1 MSPLSQSFLSRLQEK
16 VKAKFDEERS
26 LLSFDDY
33 LEEVAAQP
41 KLHTRDSAHYLY
53 DAIRSYGYSELDRP
67 YGTLKRYHIF
77 DAPFDEGIDAVAG
90 QEEAQE
96 AIVGLLGDFIREGR
110 SNRLILLNGPNGSAK
125 TSMIACLQRGLE
137 AYSQSQEGALYSF
150 SWLFPTK
157 QSESTGIG
165 FGQSRSLNGVNSYSE
180 LSSSV
185 IESRVSNELKD
196 HPLLLLPKPDRL
208 SFLRTVYK
216 QRLEDQG
223 LVERELESAV
233 EERIQALPK
242 YISEGALSPQSAAIF
257 EALLKSYQGD
267 IKEVL
272 KHIQVERFTISRKY
286 RRGASTVDPQLRVD
300 AQARQ
305 VTADRSLAILPAALQ
320 HLNLFE
326 PMGQLVEGNR
336 GIIEYNDLLKRPVEA
351 FKYLLSTT
359 ESGAVR
365 LDQLTIYVDAVMIGS
380 CNVETLQAFIEMP
393 DFASFK
399 GRIELVRVPYLRDV
413 EHEQN
418 IYQAVVKNLQKRA
431 FVTPDVTYQL
441 AKWAVMT
448 RLERPQPV
456 HFPSSL
462 RPLIENMTP
471 HDKLELYTYGQA
483 KDELNMEDKRT
494 LLQQIA
500 KLYHEPQMTGIYEGW
515 LGASPRE
522 LKGLLLSLGR
532 PSDQDESKQQLKA
545 KSLDADSFGAG
556 KHESALVQEQH
567 FISPLRLFKALEQLC
582 KEENV
587 YPFLRRKASG
597 SFYQA
602 KIYVNELKEI
612 YLNRLKLDFFNAF
625 GLVAVDNELT
635 QFKQYIHHLQHKLR
649 GERIHNPHTG
659 QYEEANTTLM
669 REIEARLGITSQVD
683 KARDGI
689 IQQIAK
695 WKIENPTETLDYQV
709 IFADELRTLRLSYLQ
724 ETEELAQ
731 QRAQDLM
738 IVLNGQGK
746 LEPEA
751 EAQAQQTII
760 QLKSTLG
767 YHEAS
772 LLEVLYSLEF
782 VSS

>member
-1 MSPLSQSFLSRLQEK
+1 MSPLSQSFLSNLQEK
-16 VKAKFDEERS
+16 VKAKFDQERS

-33 LEEVAAQP
+33 LEEVATQP
-41 KLHTRDSAHYLY
+41 QLHTRDSAHYLY
-53 DAIRSYGYSELDRP
+53 DAINSFGYSEQEKP

-77 DAPFDEGIDAVAG
+77 DAPFDQGIDAVAG

-96 AIVGLLGDFIREGR
+96 AIVGLLSDFVREGR

-137 AYSQSQEGALYSF
+137 FYSKSAEGALYTF

-157 QSESTGIG
+157 QSESSGIG
-165 FGQSRSLNGVNSYSE
+165 FGQSRTLNAVQSYSE
-180 LSSSV
+180 LNSSS
-185 IESRVSNELKD
+185 IESKVSNELKD
-196 HPLLLLPKPDRL
+196 HPLLLLPKSDRIE
-208 SFLRTVYK
+208 FLRTIFK
-216 QRLEDQG
+216 QELVEQG
-223 LVERELESAV
+223 LETDALEKALDQK
-233 EERIQALPK
+233 IKALPK
-242 YISEGALSPQSAAIF
+242 YISEGALSPQSSAIF

-267 IKEVL
+267 IQEVL
-272 KHIQVERFTISRKY
+272 KHIQVERFTVSRKY

-305 VTADRSLAILPAALQ
+305 VTADRSLATLPAALQ

-413 EHEQN
+413 DCEQK
-418 IYQAVVKNLQKRA
+418 IYETTISNLQKRI
-431 FVTPDVTYQL
+431 FVTPDVGYHL

-456 HFPSSL
+456 HFPSKL

-471 HDKLELYTYGQA
+471 HDKLELYTQGRA
-483 KDELNMEDKRT
+483 KDELSMEDKRT
-494 LLQQIA
+494 LQRQVV
-500 KLYHEPQMTGIYEGW
+500 KLYHEPQITGIYEGW

-532 PSDQDESKQQLKA
+532 PSDQLNKKAALEQSKDEYSSGDA
-545 KSLDADSFGAG
+545 KHDDELS
-556 KHESALVQEQH
+556 QH
-567 FISPLRLFKALEQLC
+567 FVSPLRLFKALEKLC
-582 KEENV
+582 KEESV

-602 KIYVNELKEI
+602 KVYVGELKEI
-612 YLNRLKLDFFNAF
+612 YLTRLKLKFFNAF
-625 GLVAVDNELT
+625 GLIAPDNELT
-635 QFKQYIHHLQHKLR
+635 QFTQYIHHLQHKLR
-649 GERIHNPHTG
+649 GERLHNPHTG
-659 QYEEANTTLM
+659 QYEEANATLM
-669 REIEARLGITSQVD
+669 REMERRLGITSKIDQ
-683 KARDGI
+683 ARDGI

-695 WKIENPTETLDYQV
+695 WKIENPEETLDYQI
-709 IFADELRTLRLSYLQ
+709 IFSDELHTLRLSYLK
-724 ETEELAQ
+724 EAEELAQ
-731 QRAQDLM
+731 QRADEL
-738 IVLNGQGK
+738 ITLLSGQGK
-746 LEPEA
+746 LDPEV
-751 EAQAQQTII
+751 EDQARITLDK
-760 QLKSTLG
+760 LKDNLG
-767 YHEAS
+767 YHESS
-772 LLEVLYSLEF
+772 LLEVLHSLEF
-782 VSS
+782 ITS